1 MTGAEFGLREEQINA
16 YKNLAVDQIEALRR
30 LNRDWSLLKFLAQ
43 GVSDNDAQQ
52 SVNYDAQ
59 QSVNYHDKFPTISP
73 KYGKRINYQGQ
84 HNSDTDKQQKTALS
98 VKAQHGS
105 TQTNRNWSAIKRNS
119 SGHVHKRHTDQ
130 SVNYDKHV
138 PAIRLKYGKG
148 SNYKVQQNTDTSV
161 KGHHGSTQTGKDCSQ
176 LWDNYDEQFPALT

>member
-1 MTGAEFGLREEQINA
+1 MTGAEFGLREEQVNA

-52 SVNYDAQ
+52 SVNY
-59 QSVNYHDKFPTISP
+59 HDKVPAISP
-73 KYGKRINYQGQ
+73 KYGKRNNYQVE
-84 HNSDTDKQQKTALS
+84 HNGNTDKQQKTALN

-105 TQTNRNWSAIKRNS
+105 TQINRNWSAIKRDR
-119 SGHVHKRHTDQ
+119 SGHVFKRHTDQ
-130 SVNYDKHV
+130 RVNYDKHV
-138 PAIRLKYGKG
+138 PAIRSKYGEG

-161 KGHHGSTQTGKDCSQ
+161 KGHHGSTQTDRDCSQ